1 VGAMISPGL
10 RRTVHRI
17 TMGAQTLGSH
27 HFEEIT
33 R

>member
-17 TMGAQTLGSH
+17 TMGAQALGSH